1 MDVQSKLMQKLGI
14 AITSLAVEFLPLN
27 EGDRIKTVAELA
39 EIYETARGTIQSAI
53 KFLKEEEAITLE
65 SRGHLGTFIKEI
77 DYIKLLELTG
87 IKSLVGVMPLPYS
100 KRYEGLATGI
110 YKCLNE
116 NGVNTNLAFMR
127 GSNHR
132 LKALEDG
139 RYDFAVT
146 SRLTADFY
154 LENFKDIQ
162 IVKAFGSFSYVNE
175 HIIVVSENFNGEFKK
190 GTKVG
195 IDTSSID
202 QFMLTKKYFEGL
214 EVQYVPL
221 NYNHFLSSI
230 KDNRIDAAIWNLDD
244 LQDRAEDIKFIPLDR
259 EKNDIKDTEAVIIA
273 NKKNSIVPVLFTRLL
288 EVNEVREYQKLVME
302 KRIMPQY

>member
-230 KDNRIDAAIWNLDD
+230 KDNKIDAAIWNLDD

>member
-27 EGDRIKTVAELA
+27 KGDRIKTVAELA
-39 EIYETARGTIQSAI
+39 ENYKTARGTIQSAI
-53 KFLKEEEAITLE
+53 KILKEENAVTLE
-65 SRGHLGTFIKEI
+65 SRGHLGTFINEI

-110 YKCLNE
+110 CKCLNDS
-116 NGVNTNLAFMR
+116 GVNTNLAFMR

-154 LENFKDIQ
+154 LQNNKSIQ
-162 IVKAFGSFSYVNE
+162 IVKSFGNFSYVNE
-175 HIIVVSENFNGEFKK
+175 HIIVISKDFNGEFTK

-202 QFMLTKKYFEGL
+202 QSVLTKTYFEDL
-214 EVQYVPL
+214 EVQYVTL
-221 NYNHFLSSI
+221 NYSQFIPAI
-230 KDNRIDAAIWNLDD
+230 KEGKIDVAIWNLDD
-244 LQDRAEDIKFIPLDR
+244 LQDRQDDIKFIPLDR
-259 EKNDIKDTEAVIIA
+259 QKKNIKDTEAVIIA
-273 NKKNSIVPVLFTRLL
+273 NEKNSIVPALFSRVLDV
-288 EVNEVREYQKLVME
+288 EDVKEYQRLVME
-302 KRIMPQY
+302 KKIMPQY

>member
-27 EGDRIKTVAELA
+27 KGDRIKTVAELA
-39 EIYETARGTIQSAI
+39 DSYQTARGTIQSAI
-53 KFLKEEEAITLE
+53 KFLKQEEAVTLE

-110 YKCLNE
+110 YKCLND

-146 SRLTADFY
+146 SRLTADYY
-154 LENFKDIQ
+154 LENNKNIQ
-162 IVKAFGSFSYVNE
+162 IVKTFGDFSYVNE
-175 HIIVVSENFNGEFKK
+175 HIIVVAKDFNGKFTK
-190 GTKVG
+190 GTRVG

-202 QFMLTKKYFEGL
+202 QFMLTKTYFKDL
-214 EVQYVPL
+214 EVQYVTL
-221 NYNHFLSSI
+221 NYSQFINAI
-230 KDNRIDAAIWNLDD
+230 KENEIDVAIWNLDD
-244 LQDRAEDIKFIPLDR
+244 IQDRKDDIKFLPLDR
-259 EKNDIKDTEAVIIA
+259 EKNNIKDTEAVIIA
-273 NKKNSIVPVLFTRLL
+273 NKENSIVPVLFSRVLDTE
-288 EVNEVREYQKLVME
+288 EVKEYQELVME
-302 KRIMPQY
+302 KKIMPQY

>member
-27 EGDRIKTVAELA
+27 QGDRIKTVAELA
-39 EIYETARGTIQSAI
+39 DNYETARGTIQSAI
-53 KFLKEEEAITLE
+53 KFLKEQDAVTLE

-77 DYIKLLELTG
+77 NYIKLLELTG

-110 YKCLNE
+110 CKCLNDS
-116 NGVNTNLAFMR
+116 GVNTNLAFMR

-154 LENFKDIQ
+154 LENKKSIQ
-162 IVKAFGSFSYVNE
+162 IVKTFGNFSYVNE
-175 HIIVVSENFNGEFKK
+175 HIIVVSKEFNGKFTK
-190 GTKVG
+190 GTRVG
-195 IDTSSID
+195 IDPSSID
-202 QFMLTKKYFEGL
+202 QFMLTKTYFDDM
-214 EVQYVPL
+214 EVEYVSL
-221 NYNHFLSSI
+221 NYSQFITAI
-230 KDNRIDAAIWNLDD
+230 KENKIDAAIWNLDD
-244 LQDRAEDIKFIPLDR
+244 LQDRQDDIKFIPIDR
-259 EKNDIKDTEAVIIA
+259 EKKNIKDTEAVIIA
-273 NKKNSIVPVLFTRLL
+273 NKKNSIVPALFTRVLNV
-288 EVNEVREYQKLVME
+288 EDVKEYQRLVME
-302 KRIMPQY
+302 KKIMPQY

>member
-27 EGDRIKTVAELA
+27 KGDRIKTVAELA
-39 EIYETARGTIQSAI
+39 ENYKTARGTIQSAI
-53 KFLKEEEAITLE
+53 KILKEENAVTLE
-65 SRGHLGTFIKEI
+65 SRGHLGTFINEI

-110 YKCLNE
+110 CKCLNDS
-116 NGVNTNLAFMR
+116 GVNTNLAFMR

-154 LENFKDIQ
+154 LQNKKNIQ
-162 IVKAFGSFSYVNE
+162 IVKSFGNFSYVNE
-175 HIIVVSENFNGEFKK
+175 HIIVVSKDFNGEFTK

-202 QFMLTKKYFEGL
+202 QSVLTKTYFEDL
-214 EVQYVPL
+214 EVQYVTL
-221 NYNHFLSSI
+221 NYSQFIPAI
-230 KDNRIDAAIWNLDD
+230 KEGKIDAAIWNLDD
-244 LQDRAEDIKFIPLDR
+244 LQDRQDDIKFIPLDR
-259 EKNDIKDTEAVIIA
+259 KKKNIKDTEAVIIA
-273 NKKNSIVPVLFTRLL
+273 NEKNSIVPALFSRVLDV
-288 EVNEVREYQKLVME
+288 EDVKEYQRLVME
-302 KRIMPQY
+302 KKIMPQY

>member
-14 AITSLAVEFLPLN
+14 TINSLAIEFLQLN

-39 EIYETARGTIQSAI
+39 ETYETARGTIQSAI
-53 KFLKEEEAITLE
+53 KFLKNQNALTLE

-77 DYIKLLELTG
+77 NYIRLLELTG

-110 YKCLNE
+110 CKCLNDS
-116 NGVNTNLAFMR
+116 GVNTNLAFMR

-154 LENFKDIQ
+154 LEQNKDIQ
-162 IVKAFGSFSYVNE
+162 IIKTFGDFSYVNE
-175 HIIVVSENFNGEFKK
+175 HIMVVSKKFDGRFKK
-190 GTKVG
+190 GTRVG

-202 QFMLTKKYFEGL
+202 QFMLTKTYFEDL
-214 EVQYVPL
+214 EVEYVNL
-221 NYNHFLSSI
+221 NYSQFITALKENE
-230 KDNRIDAAIWNLDD
+230 IDAAIWNLDD
-244 LQDRAEDIKFIPLDR
+244 LQDRQDDIKFMPLNR
-259 EKNDIKDTEAVIIA
+259 EEKNIKDTEAVIIA
-273 NKKNSIVPVLFTRLL
+273 NKKNSIVPALFSRVLDI
-288 EVNEVREYQKLVME
+288 EDVKEYQRLVMN
-302 KRIMPQY
+302 KKIMPQY

>member
-27 EGDRIKTVAELA
+27 SGDRIKTVAELA
-39 EIYETARGTIQSAI
+39 ENYKTARGTIQSAI
-53 KFLKEEEAITLE
+53 KILKEENAVTLE
-65 SRGHLGTFIKEI
+65 SRGHLGTFINEI

-110 YKCLNE
+110 CKCLNDS
-116 NGVNTNLAFMR
+116 GVNTNLAFMR

-154 LENFKDIQ
+154 LQNKKSIQ
-162 IVKAFGSFSYVNE
+162 IVKSFGNFSYVNE
-175 HIIVVSENFNGEFKK
+175 HIIVVAKDFNGEFTK

-195 IDTSSID
+195 IDNSSID
-202 QFMLTKKYFEGL
+202 QSVLTKTYFGDL
-214 EVQYVPL
+214 EVQYVTL
-221 NYNHFLSSI
+221 NYSQFISAIQEGN
-230 KDNRIDAAIWNLDD
+230 IDAAIWNLDD
-244 LQDRAEDIKFIPLDR
+244 LQDRKDDFNFIPLDR
-259 EKNDIKDTEAVIIA
+259 QNKNIKDTEAVIIA
-273 NKKNSIVPVLFTRLL
+273 NEKNSIVPALFSRVLDV
-288 EVNEVREYQKLVME
+288 EDVKEYQRLVIE
-302 KRIMPQY
+302 KKIMPQY

>member
-27 EGDRIKTVAELA
+27 KGDRIKTVAELA

-77 DYIKLLELTG
+77 DYIRLLELTG

-110 YKCLNE
+110 YRCLND

-154 LENFKDIQ
+154 LENNKDIQ
-162 IVKAFGSFSYVNE
+162 IVKAFGNFSYVNE
-175 HIIVVSENFNGEFKK
+175 HIIVVAEDFKGEFKK
-190 GTKVG
+190 GTRVG

-214 EVQYVPL
+214 DVQYVPL
-221 NYNHFLSSI
+221 NYSQFLTSI
-230 KDNRIDAAIWNLDD
+230 KDNKIDAAIWNLDD
-244 LQDRAEDIKFIPLDR
+244 LQERAEEIKFIPIDG
-259 EKNDIKDTEAVIIA
+259 EKNNIKDTEAVIIA
-273 NKKNSIVPVLFTRLL
+273 NKKNSIVPVLFTRILDVK
-288 EVNEVREYQKLVME
+288 EVKEYQELVME
-302 KRIMPQY
+302 KKIMPQY

>member
-1 MDVQSKLMQKLGI
+1 MKVI
-14 AITSLAVEFLPLN
+14 E
-27 EGDRIKTVAELA
+27 IKTVAELA